1 MPIKA
6 NIVTKVSKKTG
17 EVYECVEIQL
27 TDNLKKIVFLTR
39 AELELLKISKSMN
52 K

>member
-17 EVYECVEIQL
+17 EPYQCVEIQL
-27 TDNLKKIVFLTR
+27 TDTLKKIVFLTR
-39 AELELLKISKSMN
+39 AELELLKITKSMN